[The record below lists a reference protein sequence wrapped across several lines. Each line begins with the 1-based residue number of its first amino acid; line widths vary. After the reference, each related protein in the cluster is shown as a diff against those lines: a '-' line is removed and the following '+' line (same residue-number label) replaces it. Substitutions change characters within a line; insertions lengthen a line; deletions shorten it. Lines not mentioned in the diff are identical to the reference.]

1 VEFTLESY
9 IEDISVCDRLIDFF
23 KNDRFS
29 VINKVSG
36 RVYKNGRSYKNR
48 EKKSTDLSIYA
59 SEHINSPVIDEY
71 VNQLVPL
78 AENYID
84 TYSFSN
90 AYGSWGIS
98 EAINIQY
105 YKPGEG
111 FCSWHTERY
120 GGDYPYNNR
129 HLVFMTYLNDVYDGG
144 GTEFYHQKYTTTA
157 RKGKTLI
164 WPADWT
170 FTHRGEVA
178 PSEEKYIITGWF
190 SFVPERFLGN

>member
-1 VEFTLESY
+1 MEFTLESY
-9 IEDISVCDRLIDFF
+9 IEDISLCDRLIDFF
-23 KNDRFS
+23 NNDRFS

-36 RVYKNGRSYKNR
+36 RAYKNK
-48 EKKSTDLSIYA
+48 EKKSTDLSIFA
-59 SEHINSPVIDEY
+59 AEHINFPVIDEY
-71 VNQLVPL
+71 VNQLVL
-78 AENYID
+78 LGKQYID
-84 TYSFSN
+84 TYPCSQ

-111 FCSWHTERY
+111 FCSWHTERH

-178 PSEEKYIITGWF
+178 PNEEKYIITGWF